1 MTANDSKS
9 YLGHL
14 NKLVHE
20 YNNSRLQHMKC
31 AIACACL
38 YKCLKHACLA
48 KKSMP
53 YFIQKASRC
62 AADRMSKT
70 TMLFIF
76 HFLYNT
82 DILWENHVYLFI
94 YFIGSVVKIVLYF
107 YFLYTK
113 NDRF

>member
-82 DILWENHVYLFI
+82 DILWENHVHLFI
-94 YFIGSVVKIVLYF
+94 SLVQ
-107 YFLYTK
+107 
-113 NDRF
+113 

>member
-31 AIACACL
+31 ATAC
-38 YKCLKHACLA
+38 ACLA

-53 YFIQKASRC
+53 CFIQKASRC

-82 DILWENHVYLFI
+82 DIL
-94 YFIGSVVKIVLYF
+94 
-107 YFLYTK
+107 
-113 NDRF
+113 